1 MAQISMA
8 SLPAL
13 KDSYVQLKTR
23 MDKAVEDFR
32 KEMTSTR
39 TGRAS
44 VHMLDGVMVEAYG
57 SQMPLNQL
65 ANVSAPEPQL
75 ITVQPWDVSQIGA
88 IEKAIRSGDLG
99 LNPMNDGKLVRVP
112 VPALTEDRR
121 KEMVKHLNR
130 VLEEHRTAVRNIR
143 RDGNDSIKKAMK
155 DKKITEDEERGAME
169 HLQKLTDDEIKKMEE
184 MAKGKEKAFAPS
196 WGVQFYP
203 QPASAGPRSLDAWPR
218 TEILP
223 RLGRILLER
232 LPHHIVELP
241 FHLESVALLFPHNR
255 APYQRLRRRIAQIQY
270 QRSFGVRNPHHARAQ
285 AAPAGRIRIHFR
297 PLCSPQRISHVE
309 FGRTRSH
316 EGQPFGLQRLL
327 DIGVDPFLDQFAVE
341 GSVLGVQPCLT
352 DGERMEPGE
361 IHRLIG
367 FDIDLLCE
375 CGGHR
380 QQPECEHLH
389 IRRI

>member
-184 MAKGKEKAFAPS
+184 MAKGKEK
-196 WGVQFYP
+196 
-203 QPASAGPRSLDAWPR
+203 
-218 TEILP
+218 EI
-223 RLGRILLER
+223 GR
-232 LPHHIVELP
+232 
-241 FHLESVALLFPHNR
+241 A
-255 APYQRLRRRIAQIQY
+255 
-270 QRSFGVRNPHHARAQ
+270 
-285 AAPAGRIRIHFR
+285 
-297 PLCSPQRISHVE
+297 HV
-309 FGRTRSH
+309 
-316 EGQPFGLQRLL
+316 
-327 DIGVDPFLDQFAVE
+327 
-341 GSVLGVQPCLT
+341 
-352 DGERMEPGE
+352 
-361 IHRLIG
+361 
-367 FDIDLLCE
+367 
-375 CGGHR
+375 
-380 QQPECEHLH
+380 
-389 IRRI
+389 